1 MDKVKQKL
9 KLLGLSDDDEESE
22 SEMNGDKNND
32 QSSETSSS
40 PELEQPQPDEVE
52 EESPEI
58 PEFPEPYLIQ
68 EPDEEQ
74 EVILT
79 EEQHEEKLSELDKT
93 IKVLQQQMAE
103 GNDHI
108 AYEMKMKES
117 SAKNK
122 PKKSGIKTGKSD
134 LESHKFKAAFKP
146 PRKVEKSVKNP
157 SPEKSILN
165 KKMHDTSFHP
175 RQLGLKFIQKKNI
188 LVTLLLVASWHVTCD
203 EMKNCR

>member
-1 MDKVKQKL
+1 M
-9 KLLGLSDDDEESE
+9 GE

-32 QSSETSSS
+32 LSSETSSS

-79 EEQHEEKLSELDKT
+79 EEQHEEKLSELEKT

-122 PKKSGIKTGKSD
+122 SKKHLRKNQFYLKKCMTHQRKSWKN
-134 LESHKFKAAFKP
+134 SKKAK
-146 PRKVEKSVKNP
+146 
-157 SPEKSILN
+157 
-165 KKMHDTSFHP
+165 
-175 RQLGLKFIQKKNI
+175 
-188 LVTLLLVASWHVTCD
+188 
-203 EMKNCR
+203 